1 VNFGT
6 IVDSIT
12 KQCITQIYEC
22 KDRQAKGLAKD
33 FIRYVG
39 LKEVLQRQFMVYH
52 NLNTAYIKDKQSAQ
66 MFVSESLK
74 PLGKYSFADIQSFN
88 ALLETKYSVP
98 KMKST
103 DINRHIGNLIKYHT
117 SEINDPQMYVE
128 SFSFVVDHI
137 STFRETKTLD
147 KDVLNESMELKFLKP
162 QHVVK
167 IAIKKFND
175 KYKTTFNESDRR
187 LFNLLKSKDDG
198 EIRKYR
204 ETLLMQLTEHCAMI
218 VPAADEDIKKNLEK
232 AIDRI
237 KSNEDT
243 DSILYGYELLSEMK
257 EMNKHLVEDHYN
269 GGEVIG

>member
-1 VNFGT
+1 MNFGT

-12 KQCITQIYEC
+12 KQCITKVYEC

-33 FIRYVG
+33 FIHYVG

-74 PLGKYSFADIQSFN
+74 SLSEYAFSDIQSFN

-103 DINRHIGNLIKYHT
+103 DINRHIANLIKHHT
-117 SEINDPQMYVE
+117 SEISDPQVYVE

-147 KDVLNESMELKFLKP
+147 KETLNEAMELKFLKP

-167 IAIKKFND
+167 IAVKKFND
-175 KYKTTFNESDRR
+175 KYKMAFNEGDRR
-187 LFNLLKSKDDG
+187 LFNLLKSDNRV
-198 EIRKYR
+198 EINKYR
-204 ETLLMQLTEHCAMI
+204 EEMLKQLDENYTMI
-218 VPAADEDIKKNLEK
+218 VPTVDEDIRVNLVEAMSK
-232 AIDRI
+232 I
-237 KSNEDT
+237 KSSGDT
-243 DSILYGYELLSEMK
+243 DSILYGYELLSEMR
-257 EMNKHLVEDHYN
+257 ELNK
-269 GGEVIG
+269 